1 MHHID
6 DVGVLLRQ
14 IKRIL
19 KKNGKVY
26 IFEPLVRE
34 LHQVPEDYYR
44 ITPYG
49 FKKLLKKNGFSNFK
63 IKFDGG
69 PFTAVGYCW
78 DQAIQFLPK
87 KQRLQKSNW
96 LKKKFPE
103 FISMDRKY
111 KKNNVRKNTIFPMSF
126 SIQSKLIKK

>member
-1 MHHID
+1 M
-6 DVGVLLRQ
+6 
-14 IKRIL
+14 
-19 KKNGKVY
+19 
-26 IFEPLVRE
+26 RE
-34 LHQVPEDYYR
+34 LHQVPEDYFR

-49 FKKLLKKNGFSNFK
+49 FKKLLKKYGFSGFK
-63 IKFDGG
+63 IEFDGG

-111 KKNNVRKNTIFPMSF
+111 KKNNVRKKYHF
-126 SIQSKLIKK
+126 SNEFFYSIEVNQKVNYYDKW